1 MEKLYTLIFF
11 CIIIVIPPKIVF
23 VIDVEMERVL
33 SADASIIE
41 DTQATIVVVGES
53 EGVVDIRL

>member
-1 MEKLYTLIFF
+1 MRERVVVVNI
-11 CIIIVIPPKIVF
+11 
-23 VIDVEMERVL
+23 EMECVAL
-33 SADASIIE
+33 SADAGIVE